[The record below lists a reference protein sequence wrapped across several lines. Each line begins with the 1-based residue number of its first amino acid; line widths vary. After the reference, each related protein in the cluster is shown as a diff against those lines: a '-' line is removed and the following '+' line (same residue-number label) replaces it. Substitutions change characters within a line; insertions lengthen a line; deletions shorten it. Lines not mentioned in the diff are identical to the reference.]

1 MAISKSSASFIIVP
15 SIIVIHLVN
24 GTQLLN
30 TTGVGLLCAIVT
42 ILPFTTMQVSLKS
55 QRCDFKTSVL

>member
-24 GTQLLN
+24 GAQLLN

-42 ILPFTTMQVSLKS
+42 ILPFTTMQVSL
-55 QRCDFKTSVL
+55 